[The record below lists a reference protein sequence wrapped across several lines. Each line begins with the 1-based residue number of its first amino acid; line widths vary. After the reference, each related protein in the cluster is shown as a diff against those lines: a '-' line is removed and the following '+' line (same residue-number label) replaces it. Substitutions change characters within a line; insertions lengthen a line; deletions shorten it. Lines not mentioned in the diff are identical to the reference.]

1 MKLGLGI
8 DTGGTYTD
16 SVILDIESG
25 KVISKAKAPTTRE
38 DLSKGISNSISK
50 LDREFFSSI
59 KLVSLSSTLATNSV
73 VEGKGSRVALIAMGE
88 EYSRSVPTEKRIK
101 VKGRHDLAG
110 EETEPLDIDGAREFI
125 LKEKDLVDAFAVSG
139 YLGVRNP
146 AHEVEIKALIIE
158 LTDLPVVCGHELST
172 DLGFQERTLTA
183 VLNARLIP
191 VISDLISS
199 AELILDEY
207 NIQAP
212 LMIMRGDG
220 SIMSE
225 TVARERPVETIL
237 SGPAASIN
245 GARYLTGEEDA
256 VIIDMGGTTTDI
268 GILRD
273 GMPRLDPEGARI
285 ADWRTRVKA
294 ISISTGGIGGDSRI
308 VVNRGNIRLLPNRVI
323 PLCHA
328 SSTYPEIR
336 DRLEKLDQNEKYAD
350 PTYIDKSRLYQ
361 PTDFLIFNRMPKNF
375 RLGSEDRQILNV
387 LEEGPCLLTDLKE
400 RTGILPFSY
409 SISRLEEYGVIN
421 RVGLTPT
428 DILHAEGSYV
438 IHDPSASISAVRF
451 YSERLGTSQREFCK
465 MVKQKVIDE
474 ISRGLLRKLL
484 YEETRETSYCH
495 VADHLVE
502 RMITGMKGTDY
513 SCRMDLHKN
522 IIGIGAPV
530 ETYLPSVARNMGAD
544 LIVPD
549 HSEVGNAIGA
559 ITGSIIETVE
569 ILIQPK
575 PGMAGLEDPPCS
587 VHLPGEKKDFERLS
601 QAILYAREL
610 GEEMVISRA
619 RQSGAHGVEVI
630 KEEEPIALSGLE
642 DGDRHLLIQ
651 LSLVFRSI
659 GKPMQF
665 YEEA

>member
-25 KVISKAKAPTTRE
+25 KVMSKAKALTTRE
-38 DLSKGISNSISK
+38 DLSKGISNSISQ
-50 LDREFFSSI
+50 LDEDIFHSI
-59 KLVSLSSTLATNSV
+59 RLVSLSSTLATNSV

-101 VKGRHDLAG
+101 VDGRHDLSG
-110 EETEPLDIDGAREFI
+110 EETEPLDIRGARDFI
-125 LKEKDLVDAFAVSG
+125 LDVKDFVDGFAVSG

-146 AHEVEIKALIIE
+146 AHEIAVKTLIST

-199 AELILDEY
+199 AKLILNEY
-207 NIQAP
+207 GIQAP

-220 SIMSE
+220 SMMSE
-225 TVARERPVETIL
+225 NVARERPIETIL

-245 GARYLTGEEDA
+245 GAKYLTGEEDA
-256 VIIDMGGTTTDI
+256 VILDMGGTTTDI

-285 ADWRTRVKA
+285 ADWRTSVKA
-294 ISISTGGIGGDSRI
+294 ISVSTGGIGGDSRI
-308 VVNRGNIRLLPNRVI
+308 VVNRGDIRLMPNRVI

-328 SSTYPEIR
+328 SSIYPKIR
-336 DRLEKLDQNEKYAD
+336 DRLEKLDLNEKYSD
-350 PTYIDKSRLYQ
+350 PAYIDKSRFYQ
-361 PTDFLIFNRMPKNF
+361 PTDFLVFNRMPKNF
-375 RLGSEDRQILNV
+375 RLGSEDLQILSE
-387 LEEGPCLLTDLKE
+387 LEEGPCLLTDLNE

-409 SISRLEEYGVIN
+409 SISRLEEYGVIS
-421 RVGLTPT
+421 RMGLTPT

-438 IHDPSASISAVRF
+438 LHDPSASILAVRF
-451 YSERLGTSQREFCK
+451 YSERLGTSPKEFCK
-465 MVKQKVIDE
+465 MVKQMVIDA
-474 ISRGLLRKLL
+474 ISRELLRKLV
-484 YEETRETSYCH
+484 YEETREISYCP

-502 RMITGMKGTDY
+502 RMVTGMRGPDY
-513 SCRMDLHKN
+513 SCRMDLHKK

-530 ETYLPSVARNMGAD
+530 ETYLPSVARNMGTE
-544 LIVPD
+544 LIIPD
-549 HSEVGNAIGA
+549 HSEVGNAVGA
-559 ITGSIIETVE
+559 ITGSIIETVN

-601 QAILYAREL
+601 QAIAYAREL
-610 GEEMVISRA
+610 GEEIVVSKA

-630 KEEEPIALSGLE
+630 KKEEPIALSGLE
-642 DGDRHLLIQ
+642 NGDRDLLIQ
-651 LSLVFRSI
+651 LNLVFRSI

>member
-1 MKLGLGI
+1 MKFGLGI

-16 SVILDIESG
+16 SVILDMG
-25 KVISKAKAPTTRE
+25 TGNVLSKAKAPTTRE
-38 DLSKGISNSISK
+38 DLSKGISNSLSQ
-50 LDREFFSSI
+50 LDRDLFPCI

-73 VEGKGSRVALIAMGE
+73 VEGKGSRVALIAIGE
-88 EYSRSVPTEKRIK
+88 EYSLSVPTEKRIK

-110 EETEPLDIDGAREFI
+110 EETEPLDVDKAKGFI
-125 LKEKDLVDAFAVSG
+125 LEVRDFVDAFAVSG

-146 AHEVEIKALIIE
+146 EHEVETKELIST
-158 LTDLPVVCGHELST
+158 LTHLPVVCGHELST

-191 VISDLISS
+191 VISELISS
-199 AELILDEY
+199 AKLILEELQ
-207 NIQAP
+207 IQAP
-212 LMIMRGDG
+212 LMIMKGDG

-225 TVARERPVETIL
+225 KVARERPVETIL

-245 GARYLTGEEDA
+245 GAKYLTDEEDA

-285 ADWRTRVKA
+285 ANWRTRVRA
-294 ISISTGGIGGDSRI
+294 ISVSTGGIGGDSRI

-328 SSTYPEIR
+328 CSIYPRIR
-336 DRLEKLDQNEKYAD
+336 ERLEKLDLDEKYSD

-361 PTDFLIFNRMPKNF
+361 PTDFLIFNRIPKNF
-375 RLGSEDRQILNV
+375 RLGNEDWQILSV
-387 LEEGPCLLTDLKE
+387 LEEGPGLLTDLKE

-409 SISRLEEYGVIN
+409 SISRLEEYGVIS

-428 DILHAEGSYV
+428 DILHVEGSYV
-438 IHDPSASISAVRF
+438 IHDPSASILAVRF
-451 YSERLGTSQREFCK
+451 YSERLGTSPKEFCT

-474 ISRGLLRKLL
+474 ISRELLRKLV
-484 YEETRETSYCH
+484 YEETRETSYCP

-502 RMITGMKGTDY
+502 MMVAGMRGPDY
-513 SCRMDLHKN
+513 SCRMDLHKK

-530 ETYLPSVARNMGAD
+530 ETYLPSVARNMGTE

-549 HSEVGNAIGA
+549 HSEVGNAVGA

-601 QAILYAREL
+601 QAIAYAREL
-610 GEEMVISRA
+610 GEEIVVSRA
-619 RQSGAHGVEVI
+619 RQSGAHGIEVF

-642 DGDRHLLIQ
+642 NGDRDLLIQ
-651 LSLVFRSI
+651 LNMVFRSI

-665 YEEA
+665 YERA

>member
-16 SVILDIESG
+16 SVILDMG
-25 KVISKAKAPTTRE
+25 TGNVLSKAKAPTTRE
-38 DLSKGISNSISK
+38 DLSEGISNSLSQ
-50 LDREFFSSI
+50 LDRDLFPCI

-73 VEGKGSRVALIAMGE
+73 VEGKGSRVALISMGE
-88 EYSRSVPTEKRIK
+88 EYSLSAPTEKRIK

-110 EETEPLDIDGAREFI
+110 EETEPLDVEKAKEFI
-125 LKEKDLVDAFAVSG
+125 LEVREFVDAFAVSG

-146 AHEVEIKALIIE
+146 AHEVKIKGLIST
-158 LTDLPVVCGHELST
+158 LTHLPVVCGHELST

-191 VISDLISS
+191 VISELISS
-199 AELILDEY
+199 AKLILEEFQ
-207 NIQAP
+207 IQAP

-225 TVARERPVETIL
+225 KVARERPVETIL

-245 GARYLTGEEDA
+245 GAKYLTDEEDA

-285 ADWRTRVKA
+285 ADWRTRVRA
-294 ISISTGGIGGDSRI
+294 ISVSTGGIGGDSRI
-308 VVNRGNIRLLPNRVI
+308 VVNRGDIRLLPSRVI
-323 PLCHA
+323 PLCQA
-328 SSTYPEIR
+328 CSIYPRIR
-336 DRLEKLDQNEKYAD
+336 ERLEKLDLNEKYSD

-361 PTDFLIFNRMPKNF
+361 PTDFLVFNRMPKNF
-375 RLGSEDRQILNV
+375 RLGNEDWQILSV

-409 SISRLEEYGVIN
+409 SISRLEEYGVIS

-428 DILHAEGSYV
+428 DILHAEASYV
-438 IHDPSASISAVRF
+438 IHDPSASILAVRF
-451 YSERLGTSQREFCK
+451 YSERLGKSPKEFCT

-474 ISRGLLRKLL
+474 ISRELLRKLV
-484 YEETRETSYCH
+484 YEETRETSYCP

-502 RMITGMKGTDY
+502 RMVTGMRGSDY
-513 SCRMDLHKN
+513 SCRMDLHKK

-530 ETYLPSVARNMGAD
+530 KTYLPSVARNMGAE

-549 HSEVGNAIGA
+549 HSEVGNAVGA

-601 QAILYAREL
+601 QAIAYAREL
-610 GEEMVISRA
+610 GEEIVVSKA
-619 RQSGAHGVEVI
+619 LQSGAHEIEVI

-642 DGDRHLLIQ
+642 NGDQDLLIQ
-651 LSLVFRSI
+651 LNMVFRSI

-665 YEEA
+665 YEKA